1 MSRSPLAAAT
11 LLAGVVVAWGAI
23 PLIVRGDVPP
33 QQLVAARVWLGAAT
47 LLAILALQGRLRL
60 PNVYRRRIAWSG
72 ILLAAHWLSFFLAL
86 RETTVATA
94 LAVLYLGP
102 VIASAIA
109 PRVLGE
115 RPLGRVYIGL
125 GMALVG
131 VLAVVR
137 PGGDTSTLGLAAA
150 VTSGLTL
157 AALMLMAKPAAE
169 TLGGLVVAAG
179 ELTIASLVMTPWA
192 IQAATQSLAHW
203 TELLILGVALTGLAG
218 WVYWGA
224 MRKLPV
230 ATVSVIM
237 YIEPASAVIWAML
250 FLDETPDPLAWL
262 GIALVLTGGLLAGS
276 STRQSGEVASVPAA
290 L

>member
-1 MSRSPLAAAT
+1 M
-11 LLAGVVVAWGAI
+11 LAGVVVAWGAI

-150 VTSGLTL
+150 VTSGVTL

>member
-1 MSRSPLAAAT
+1 M
-11 LLAGVVVAWGAI
+11 LAGVVVAWGAI

-179 ELTIASLVMTPWA
+179 ELTVASLVMTPWA

>member
-150 VTSGLTL
+150 VTSGVTL

>member
-179 ELTIASLVMTPWA
+179 ELTVASLVMTPWA

>member
-150 VTSGLTL
+150 VTSGVTL

-179 ELTIASLVMTPWA
+179 ELTVASLVMTPWA

>member
-150 VTSGLTL
+150 VTSGVTL

-203 TELLILGVALTGLAG
+203 SELLILGVALTGLAG

>member
-1 MSRSPLAAAT
+1 M
-11 LLAGVVVAWGAI
+11 LAGVVVAWGAI